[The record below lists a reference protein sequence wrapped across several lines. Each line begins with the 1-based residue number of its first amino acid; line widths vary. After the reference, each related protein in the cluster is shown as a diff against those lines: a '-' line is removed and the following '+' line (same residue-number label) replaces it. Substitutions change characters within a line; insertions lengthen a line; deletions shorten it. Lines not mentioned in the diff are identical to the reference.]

1 VDNCFRENDE
11 AFLNFQKKI
20 KPIYAE
26 KCKPEDVNIDA
37 IRLKNH
43 QEGK

>member
-1 VDNCFRENDE
+1 VDSCFRENEE
-11 AFLNFQKKI
+11 ALLNFQKRI

-37 IRLKNH
+37 ARIKNH
-43 QEGK
+43 QESK